1 MRLCKNVF
9 TDLPCNLSLTYQNVL
24 LKDFCS
30 IRVDVLKIS
39 ENIGRCD
46 VYFRRNH
53 AVIWRGEKKN
63 HMSAAKARNMGWHHI
78 FQWRHWISFITLFAA
93 VEYFSHSLNT
103 LPSVLLVLL
112 KAFQEAIWIRRI
124 IVIAGASG
132 RGKRSRGP
140 YWRTSW
146 KMKGQV
152 GLAPK
157 IVRPCFFLHSSSA
170 PIVKNL

>member
-30 IRVDVLKIS
+30 IRVDVLKYQKTLEDVTSTS
-39 ENIGRCD
+39 EEIMLLFEEGK
-46 VYFRRNH
+46 
-53 AVIWRGEKKN
+53 KKN

-93 VEYFSHSLNT
+93 IEYFSHSLNT

-124 IVIAGASG
+124 TVIAGASG
-132 RGKRSRGP
+132 RGKWSRSP